1 MLVEILGCEV
11 VIRLDV
17 TLLELRLDT
26 TLLERDVAGVLIVNV
41 LVELLRLGSL
51 EVLDLV

>member
-26 TLLERDVAGVLIVNV
+26 LLDRDAMGVLVVNV